1 MLSLLLSALSPAH
14 AVTYDGTPVLTFR
27 VDRPA
32 DDYVSGSVE
41 LEGLR
46 IFHCGGG
53 YTDVAVGATIDPV
66 AGATVTIPSGN
77 HCQITFSWS
86 SVMDITGSGFTLEM
100 DAATTA
106 VTLDTPIVP
115 VYLSSYSVTS
125 GSMSGYGPWLLVA
138 ID

>member
-1 MLSLLLSALSPAH
+1 MLLLLSALSPAH
-14 AVTYDGTPVLTFR
+14 AVTYDGTPVLGFR

-32 DDYVSGSVE
+32 ADYVSGSVV

-53 YTDVAVGATIDPV
+53 YTDVSVGATFDPV
-66 AGATVTIPSGN
+66 AGGTVTIPSGD

-86 SVMDITGSGFTLEM
+86 SVMSITGSGFTLEM
-100 DAATTA
+100 DGETT
-106 VTLDTPIVP
+106 VVPLDAPIDP
-115 VYLSSYSVTS
+115 VYLSSYTVTS
-125 GSMSGYGPWLLVA
+125 GSMSGYGPWLLVD